1 MAFKRKTTKS
11 KPAARRAAPAARR
24 RRVSPVTKRR
34 VMRRRRSLSNASPAA
49 IKAIAMDMV
58 FAGIGAAAAMVL
70 SNQKFL
76 DTQSET
82 NKAFIVAGVAIATG
96 TILKQPRIAVGMGA
110 IAALKL
116 IQGLGA
122 GKMIG
127 MSEDMFLP
135 ISEGMPMEFLPYG
148 LEESADYANLSEGNL
163 YGNNYGNNYANI

>member
-1 MAFKRKTTKS
+1 
-11 KPAARRAAPAARR
+11 
-24 RRVSPVTKRR
+24 
-34 VMRRRRSLSNASPAA
+34 
-49 IKAIAMDMV
+49 MDMV